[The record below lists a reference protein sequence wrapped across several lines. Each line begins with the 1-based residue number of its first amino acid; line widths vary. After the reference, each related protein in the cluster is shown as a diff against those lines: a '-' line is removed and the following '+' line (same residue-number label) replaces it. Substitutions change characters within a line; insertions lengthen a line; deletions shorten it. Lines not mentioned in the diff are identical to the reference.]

1 MICSTANTMRE
12 YLDGGRAAIFEMLDR
27 GKVSAEDVLFLRRT
41 IFQDDIV
48 TQEEASALFA
58 LERDVADKAP
68 EWTPF
73 FVEAITAY
81 VVWQTRPTGIVNEA
95 KGEWLIENV
104 DRAKTLNSLA
114 ALVNV
119 MAEAHRIPAW
129 FRAAARGRASRD
141 WPGAAEALAAAD
153 AEAISAIAA

>member
-1 MICSTANTMRE
+1 MICSNAATIRE
-12 YLDGGRAAIFEMLDR
+12 YLDGGRAAIMEVMDR
-27 GKVSAEDVLFLRRT
+27 GKVTAEDVLFLRRN
-41 IFQDDIV
+41 IFIDDIV

-58 LERDVADKAP
+58 LERAVADKAP

-95 KGEWLIENV
+95 KGEWLIEKV
-104 DRAKTLNSLA
+104 DRARTLNALA

-119 MAEAHRIPAW
+119 MAEAHRVPQW
-129 FRAAARGRASRD
+129 FRAAARARASRD
-141 WPGAAEALAAAD
+141 WPGAEEALAAFD
-153 AEAISAIAA
+153 AESAMAA